1 MCEPV
6 SQIMFASQTLGSIYQ
21 YGQQKNAVR
30 ARNRAKLQNF
40 NVENEQYIADNILRN
55 VDWKNSVLNSE
66 INIDNLFKQASQV
79 WQAQDLAIQGAYD
92 KHAFNNVD
100 ILIKMYESE
109 GAREQTGVTAQ
120 RISNESIRKAGFAL
134 TKSWQDLIFAKDQAQ
149 LQKETTRI
157 EANQK
162 RRDAWQQIRQAPV
175 PGATPIAPQLE
186 ADPSMGG
193 MLLNIA
199 MSAATSW
206 LMGSQLKELR
216 DMKDALGK
224 GKDQFLKLKELQT
237 SFNVTNLNLGS
248 YATAVK
254 SQLPSVYS
262 GATTAASGGL
272 SNLGGWSTLTQI
284 NPARFS
290 LNIPQYRATYP
301 SFYSGSYP

>member
-1 MCEPV
+1 
-6 SQIMFASQTLGSIYQ
+6 MFGIQTVGSIFQ

-66 INIDNLFKQASQV
+66 INIDNLFKQANQV

-100 ILIKMYESE
+100 ILTKMYESE

-216 DMKDALGK
+216 DMKDSLAK
-224 GKDQFLKLKELQT
+224 SKELFEQT
-237 SFNVTNLNLGS
+237 QTAKRLSELSAWSTPLNLGS
-248 YATAVK
+248 YTTAFK

>member
-1 MCEPV
+1 
-6 SQIMFASQTLGSIYQ
+6 MFASQTLGSIYQ

-92 KHAFNNVD
+92 RHAFNNID
-100 ILIKMYESE
+100 ILTKMYESE

-186 ADPSMGG
+186 GDPSMGG
-193 MLLNIA
+193 LLLNIA
-199 MSAATSW
+199 MSGASAW
-206 LMGSQLKELR
+206 LMGSQLKELS
-216 DMKDALGK
+216 DMKDTLNKTKQTLLDAQQAKKMSEFSDFTKALRTSGYYTTPVNVGTK
-224 GKDQFLKLKELQT
+224 YSAQFASSVPLGSFSNFNNMSTFT
-237 SFNVTNLNLGS
+237 SF
-248 YATAVK
+248 
-254 SQLPSVYS
+254 
-262 GATTAASGGL
+262 
-272 SNLGGWSTLTQI
+272 
-284 NPARFS
+284 PARFS
-290 LNIPQYRATYP
+290 LNIPRL
-301 SFYSGSYP
+301 

>member
-1 MCEPV
+1 
-6 SQIMFASQTLGSIYQ
+6 MFGIQTVGSIYQ

-92 KHAFNNVD
+92 RHAFNNVD
-100 ILIKMYESE
+100 ILTKMYESE

-186 ADPSMGG
+186 GDPSMGG
-193 MLLNIA
+193 LLLNIA
-199 MSAATSW
+199 MSAASSW
-206 LMGSQLKELR
+206 LMGTQLKELKS
-216 DMKDALGK
+216 MKDALAKGTEQVIQSGTQASGQLIAQQGTTVSLQSQKLLNFSQAVNQGK
-224 GKDQFLKLKELQT
+224 KLTGSLGT
-237 SFNVTNLNLGS
+237 YAGNLG
-248 YATAVK
+248 K
-254 SQLPSVYS
+254 RL
-262 GATTAASGGL
+262 
-272 SNLGGWSTLTQI
+272 NNSTLMI
-284 NPARFS
+284 
-290 LNIPQYRATYP
+290 IPK
-301 SFYSGSYP
+301 